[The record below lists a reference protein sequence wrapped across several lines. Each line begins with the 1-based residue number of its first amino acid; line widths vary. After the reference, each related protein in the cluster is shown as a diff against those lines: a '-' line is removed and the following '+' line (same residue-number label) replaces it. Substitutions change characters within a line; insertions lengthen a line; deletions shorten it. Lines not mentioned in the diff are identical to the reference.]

1 MGKRIT
7 ALFIGALCLAG
18 GLAAQTPQ
26 PILKGKV
33 IDRGGETVIG
43 AHVKW
48 KNAQGGAVTDLDGN
62 FSIPETGTE
71 LVISFLGYKTQTIK
85 IKPGQKNLVITL
97 EDDAQDLD
105 ELVVVGYGTQKK
117 ASLTGSIETIKS
129 EDLLSLPTAN
139 LDEALYGQVAG
150 LQVMQT
156 TGDPSSAKEANLHIR
171 GINNSPLLVIDGVPR
186 FGTTTSDGEMRLS
199 DLNPDDIESISI
211 LKDAA
216 AAAVYGARAAN
227 GVILVQTKRASGN
240 QKVSVNY
247 RGQMNIQQA
256 TQLPDFLDA
265 YEYAKLYNRAVENT
279 PGTANAAY
287 TPEQLE
293 MIRTHSNP
301 NVYGDEN
308 LLDYLDNVGYTT
320 THSVSANGGNQYVK
334 YYISGGYTHSKGLYS
349 EVNRD
354 RFNYSA
360 KLDATLTK
368 GLVLSLDI
376 TGSRSNSKN
385 SSYTTI
391 DNAYNS
397 SPLQVLR
404 FDNGYLASVDGSNP
418 LINVE
423 GLGGYIKDT
432 GKMNTIT
439 ANLRWE
445 LPWVKGLSVYARA
458 TFDNNTRI
466 EKTFDKPVTLYTYDQ
481 QTGQFDTDP
490 NTVYPTAKVSIEQID
505 RFVDNQL
512 YEAGINYNRTFA
524 AKHDVGAMLVA
535 NYQQTHNQYMTG
547 ENQNA
552 SIYPETIVLQAR
564 MTIGTA
570 VTARLL
576 GSETYNQRASLIGR
590 LNYGYDYR
598 YFVEASFRVDG
609 STYFHPDHRW
619 GFFPSVSASW
629 VLSNET
635 FFKNWKQKVLSNVK
649 FRASTGLLGDDG
661 LVGEYSYLLTYI
673 ESTREGYNIGGNYR
687 PGIIMSTGN
696 YPNPE
701 LTWGKSHDYNI
712 AADLGFWD
720 NRFGLTF
727 EHYWRYETDKITA
740 APSYLYPPSTGV
752 DGNVPNMNFS
762 KLKAWGWDLT
772 LTHRNTVGKVKYNV
786 DLTLAKSQDKYL
798 DFGDESSV
806 TPNLRRVGRSSM
818 VWSMYE
824 AEGLF
829 QSQEEIDNW
838 PLDQDGQ
845 GNATLAPG
853 DIKYKDQ
860 DGNHVLDTKDLVYVK
875 NSSNPDFNF
884 SLRLGASYKG
894 FFVNVMFQGATGYQQ
909 NIKELYTTNSGSL
922 QRFQK
927 YHLTDTWTPDNPG
940 ASLPRIKFA
949 TANDNNRKES
959 TFWVRDCDFLRL
971 KSLSL
976 GYALQPAVLKKLKL
990 TSASIA
996 LQGSNLVTWSSL
1008 SDLGMDPES
1017 LRGYPI
1023 QRSYGITLNLGF

>member
-349 EVNRD
+349 GVNRD

-547 ENQNA
+547 
-552 SIYPETIVLQAR
+552 
-564 MTIGTA
+564 
-570 VTARLL
+570 
-576 GSETYNQRASLIGR
+576 
-590 LNYGYDYR
+590 
-598 YFVEASFRVDG
+598 
-609 STYFHPDHRW
+609 
-619 GFFPSVSASW
+619 
-629 VLSNET
+629 
-635 FFKNWKQKVLSNVK
+635 
-649 FRASTGLLGDDG
+649 
-661 LVGEYSYLLTYI
+661 
-673 ESTREGYNIGGNYR
+673 
-687 PGIIMSTGN
+687 
-696 YPNPE
+696 
-701 LTWGKSHDYNI
+701 
-712 AADLGFWD
+712 
-720 NRFGLTF
+720 
-727 EHYWRYETDKITA
+727 
-740 APSYLYPPSTGV
+740 
-752 DGNVPNMNFS
+752 
-762 KLKAWGWDLT
+762 
-772 LTHRNTVGKVKYNV
+772 
-786 DLTLAKSQDKYL
+786 
-798 DFGDESSV
+798 
-806 TPNLRRVGRSSM
+806 
-818 VWSMYE
+818 
-824 AEGLF
+824 
-829 QSQEEIDNW
+829 
-838 PLDQDGQ
+838 
-845 GNATLAPG
+845 
-853 DIKYKDQ
+853 
-860 DGNHVLDTKDLVYVK
+860 
-875 NSSNPDFNF
+875 
-884 SLRLGASYKG
+884 
-894 FFVNVMFQGATGYQQ
+894 
-909 NIKELYTTNSGSL
+909 
-922 QRFQK
+922 
-927 YHLTDTWTPDNPG
+927 
-940 ASLPRIKFA
+940 
-949 TANDNNRKES
+949 
-959 TFWVRDCDFLRL
+959 
-971 KSLSL
+971 
-976 GYALQPAVLKKLKL
+976 
-990 TSASIA
+990 
-996 LQGSNLVTWSSL
+996 
-1008 SDLGMDPES
+1008 
-1017 LRGYPI
+1017 
-1023 QRSYGITLNLGF
+1023 

>member
-216 AAAVYGARAAN
+216 AAAVYGAAN

-349 EVNRD
+349 GVNRD

-552 SIYPETIVLQAR
+552 SIYPETI
-564 MTIGTA
+564 GTA

-590 LNYGYDYR
+590 LNYR

>member
-1 MGKRIT
+1 MKHKSIYTLIT
-7 ALFIGALCLAG
+7 AALICG
-18 GLAAQTPQ
+18 NIDAQNALPM
-26 PILKGKV
+26 LKGKV

-43 AHVKW
+43 AHVRW
-48 KNAQGGAVTDLDGN
+48 KNDKAAAVTDLDGN
-62 FSIPETGTE
+62 FTIPESGTE
-71 LVISFLGYKTQTIK
+71 LVVSFLGYKTQYVK
-85 IKPGQKNLVITL
+85 VKPGQKNLVIRL
-97 EDDAQDLD
+97 EDDAQELD
-105 ELVVVGYGTQKK
+105 ELVVIGYGTQKK
-117 ASLTGSIETIKS
+117 SSLTGSIETIKS
-129 EDLLSLPTAN
+129 EDLLSMPTAN

-186 FGTTTSDGEMRLS
+186 FGTNTSDGEMRLS

-227 GVILVQTKRASGN
+227 GVILVQTKRAAGN
-240 QKVSVNY
+240 PKVSVNY

-256 TQLPDFLDA
+256 TQLPEFLDA
-265 YEYAKLYNRAVENT
+265 YNYALLYNKAVENT
-279 PGTANAAY
+279 PGTTNTAY

-293 MIRTHSNP
+293 QIRTHSNP
-301 NVYGDEN
+301 NLYGDED
-308 LLDYLDNVGYTT
+308 LLDYLDNIGYTT
-320 THSVSANGGNQYVK
+320 THSVSANGGNQFLK
-334 YYISGGYTHSKGLYS
+334 YYISGGYTHSQGLYS
-349 EVNRD
+349 GVNRD

-376 TGSRSNSKN
+376 MGARTDSKN

-391 DNAYNS
+391 DAAYNF

-404 FDNGYLASVDGSNP
+404 FSNGYMASIDGSNP

-432 GKMNTIT
+432 GRMNTIT
-439 ANLRWE
+439 ANLKWE
-445 LPWVKGLSVYARA
+445 LPWVKGLSMYARA
-458 TFDNNTRI
+458 TFDNNNRM
-466 EKTFDKPVTLYTYDQ
+466 EKTFSKPVTLYTYDA
-481 QTGQFDTDP
+481 QTGDYAIDP
-490 NTVYPTAKVSIEQID
+490 NTVYPTAKVTVEQTD
-505 RFVDNQL
+505 RFVNNQL
-512 YEAGINYNRTFA
+512 YEAGINYNRTFNS
-524 AKHDVGAMLVA
+524 KHDVGAMLVA

-552 SIYPETIVLQAR
+552 AIYPEI
-564 MTIGTA
+564 IGTA
-570 VTARLL
+570 VSARLI
-576 GSETYNQRASLIGR
+576 GSEAYNQRASLIGR

-598 YFVEASFRVDG
+598 YFIEASFRVDG

-619 GFFPSVSASW
+619 GFFPSVSGSW
-629 VLSNET
+629 VLSNEK
-635 FFKNWKQKVLSNVK
+635 FFKEWNQKVLSNVK

-661 LVGEYSYLLTYI
+661 LVGEYAYLLTFM
-673 ESTREGYNIGGNYR
+673 ESTREGYNIGGIYR
-687 PGIIMSTGN
+687 PGIVMNTGN

-712 AADLGFWD
+712 ATDLGFWD

-727 EHYWRYETDKITA
+727 EYYWRFETDKITA

-752 DGNVPNMNFS
+752 SGNVPNMNFS

-772 LTHRNTVGKVKYNV
+772 LTHRNTIGKVKYNV
-786 DLTLAKSQDKYL
+786 DLTLAKSDDKYL

-806 TPNLRRVGRSSM
+806 SPNLRRVGRSSM
-818 VWSMYE
+818 VWAMYE

-829 QSQEEIDNW
+829 QSQEEIDAYMPNMSEA
-838 PLDQDGQ
+838 DK
-845 GNATLAPG
+845 AALAPG

-860 DGNHVLDTKDLVYVK
+860 NNDGRLTTEDMIYVK

-884 SLRLGASYKG
+884 SIRLGASYKG
-894 FFVNVMFQGATGYQQ
+894 FFINAMFQGATGYQQ

-922 QRFQK
+922 QRFQE
-927 YHLTDTWTPDNPG
+927 YHLTDCWSSDNPN
-940 ASLPRIKFA
+940 ATLPRIKFA

-959 TFWVRDCDFLRL
+959 TFWIRDCDFLRL
-971 KSLSL
+971 KSLSI
-976 GYALQPAVLKKLKL
+976 GYAFQPALLKKIKL
-990 TSASIA
+990 NSASIA
-996 LQGSNLVTWSSL
+996 LQGSNLLTWSSI

>member
-1 MGKRIT
+1 MKHKSIYTLIT
-7 ALFIGALCLAG
+7 AALICG
-18 GLAAQTPQ
+18 NIDAQNALPM
-26 PILKGKV
+26 LKGKV

-43 AHVKW
+43 AHVRW
-48 KNAQGGAVTDLDGN
+48 KNDKAAAVTDLDGN
-62 FSIPETGTE
+62 FTIPESGTE
-71 LVISFLGYKTQTIK
+71 LVVSFLGYKTQYVK
-85 IKPGQKNLVITL
+85 VKPGQKNLVIRL
-97 EDDAQDLD
+97 EDDAQELD
-105 ELVVVGYGTQKK
+105 ELVVIGYGTQKK
-117 ASLTGSIETIKS
+117 SSLTGSIETIKS
-129 EDLLSLPTAN
+129 EDLLSMPTAN

-186 FGTTTSDGEMRLS
+186 FGTNTSDGEMRLS

-227 GVILVQTKRASGN
+227 GVILVQTKRAAGN

-256 TQLPDFLDA
+256 TQLPEFLDA
-265 YEYAKLYNRAVENT
+265 YNYALLYNKAVENT
-279 PGTANAAY
+279 PGTTNTAY

-293 MIRTHSNP
+293 QIRTHSNP
-301 NVYGDEN
+301 NLYGDED
-308 LLDYLDNVGYTT
+308 LLDYLDNIGYTT
-320 THSVSANGGNQYVK
+320 THSVSANGGNQFLK
-334 YYISGGYTHSKGLYS
+334 YYISGGYTHSQGLYS
-349 EVNRD
+349 GVNRD

-376 TGSRSNSKN
+376 MGARTDSKN

-391 DNAYNS
+391 DAAYNF

-404 FDNGYLASVDGSNP
+404 FSNGYMASIDGSNP

-432 GKMNTIT
+432 GRMNTIT
-439 ANLRWE
+439 ANLKWE
-445 LPWVKGLSVYARA
+445 LPWVKGLSMYARA
-458 TFDNNTRI
+458 TFDNNNRM
-466 EKTFDKPVTLYTYDQ
+466 EKTFSKPVTLYTYDA
-481 QTGQFDTDP
+481 QTGDYAIDP
-490 NTVYPTAKVSIEQID
+490 NTVYPTAKVTVEQTD
-505 RFVDNQL
+505 RFVNNQL
-512 YEAGINYNRTFA
+512 YEAGINYNQTFNS
-524 AKHDVGAMLVA
+524 KHDVGAMLVA

-552 SIYPETIVLQAR
+552 AIYPEI
-564 MTIGTA
+564 IGTA
-570 VTARLL
+570 VSARLI
-576 GSETYNQRASLIGR
+576 GSEAYNQRASLIGR

-598 YFVEASFRVDG
+598 YFIEASFRVDG

-619 GFFPSVSASW
+619 GFFPSVSGSW
-629 VLSNET
+629 VLSNEK
-635 FFKNWKQKVLSNVK
+635 FFKEWNQKVLSNVK

-661 LVGEYSYLLTYI
+661 LVGEYAYLLTFM
-673 ESTREGYNIGGNYR
+673 ESTREGYNIGGIYR
-687 PGIIMSTGN
+687 PGIVMNTGN

-712 AADLGFWD
+712 ATDLGFWD

-727 EHYWRYETDKITA
+727 EYYWRFETDKITA

-752 DGNVPNMNFS
+752 SGNVPNMNFS

-772 LTHRNTVGKVKYNV
+772 LTHRNTIGKVKYNV
-786 DLTLAKSQDKYL
+786 DLTLAKSDDKYL

-806 TPNLRRVGRSSM
+806 SPNLRRVGRSSM
-818 VWSMYE
+818 VWAMYE

-829 QSQEEIDNW
+829 QSQEEIDAYMPNMSEA
-838 PLDQDGQ
+838 DK
-845 GNATLAPG
+845 AALAPG

-860 DGNHVLDTKDLVYVK
+860 NNDGKLTTEDMIYVK

-884 SLRLGASYKG
+884 SIRLGASYKG
-894 FFVNVMFQGATGYQQ
+894 FFINAMFQGATGYQQ

-922 QRFQK
+922 QRFQE
-927 YHLTDTWTPDNPG
+927 YHLTDCWSSDNPN
-940 ASLPRIKFA
+940 ATLPRIKFA

-959 TFWVRDCDFLRL
+959 TFWIRDCDFLRL
-971 KSLSL
+971 KSLSI
-976 GYALQPAVLKKLKL
+976 GYAFQPALLKKIKL
-990 TSASIA
+990 NSASIA
-996 LQGSNLVTWSSL
+996 LQGSNLLTWSSI

>member
-1 MGKRIT
+1 MKHKSIYTLIT
-7 ALFIGALCLAG
+7 AALICG
-18 GLAAQTPQ
+18 NIDAQNALPM
-26 PILKGKV
+26 LKGKV

-43 AHVKW
+43 AHVRW
-48 KNAQGGAVTDLDGN
+48 KNDKAAAVTDLDGN
-62 FSIPETGTE
+62 FTIPESGTE
-71 LVISFLGYKTQTIK
+71 LVVSFLGYKTQYVK
-85 IKPGQKNLVITL
+85 VKPGQKNLVIRL
-97 EDDAQDLD
+97 EDDAQELD
-105 ELVVVGYGTQKK
+105 ELVVIGYGTQKK
-117 ASLTGSIETIKS
+117 SSLTGSIETIKS
-129 EDLLSLPTAN
+129 EDLLSMPTAN

-186 FGTTTSDGEMRLS
+186 FGTNTSDGEMRLS

-227 GVILVQTKRASGN
+227 GVILVQTKRAAGN

-256 TQLPDFLDA
+256 TQLPEFLDA
-265 YEYAKLYNRAVENT
+265 YNYALLYNKAVENT
-279 PGTANAAY
+279 PGTTNTAY

-293 MIRTHSNP
+293 QIRTHSNP
-301 NVYGDEN
+301 NLYGDED
-308 LLDYLDNVGYTT
+308 LLDYLDNIGYTT
-320 THSVSANGGNQYVK
+320 THSVSANGGNQFLK
-334 YYISGGYTHSKGLYS
+334 YYISGGYTHSQGLYS
-349 EVNRD
+349 GVNRD

-376 TGSRSNSKN
+376 MGARTDSKN

-391 DNAYNS
+391 DAAYNF

-404 FDNGYLASVDGSNP
+404 FSNGYMASIDGSNP

-432 GKMNTIT
+432 GRMNTIT
-439 ANLRWE
+439 ANLKWE
-445 LPWVKGLSVYARA
+445 LPWVKGLSMYARA
-458 TFDNNTRI
+458 TFDNNNRM
-466 EKTFDKPVTLYTYDQ
+466 EKTFSKPVTLYTYDA
-481 QTGQFDTDP
+481 QTGDYAIDP
-490 NTVYPTAKVSIEQID
+490 NTVYPTAKVTVEQTD
-505 RFVDNQL
+505 RFVNNQL
-512 YEAGINYNRTFA
+512 YEAGINYNRTFNS
-524 AKHDVGAMLVA
+524 KHDVGAMLVA

-552 SIYPETIVLQAR
+552 AIYPEI
-564 MTIGTA
+564 IGTA
-570 VTARLL
+570 VSARLI

-598 YFVEASFRVDG
+598 YFIEASFRVDG

-619 GFFPSVSASW
+619 GFFPSVSGSW
-629 VLSNET
+629 VLSNEK
-635 FFKNWKQKVLSNVK
+635 FFKEWNQKVLSNVK

-661 LVGEYSYLLTYI
+661 LVGEYAYLLTFM
-673 ESTREGYNIGGNYR
+673 ESTREGYNIGGIYR
-687 PGIIMSTGN
+687 PGIVMNTGN

-712 AADLGFWD
+712 ATDLGFWD

-727 EHYWRYETDKITA
+727 EYYWRFETDKITA

-752 DGNVPNMNFS
+752 SGNVPNMNFS

-772 LTHRNTVGKVKYNV
+772 LTHRNTIGKVKYNV
-786 DLTLAKSQDKYL
+786 DLTLAKSDDKYL

-806 TPNLRRVGRSSM
+806 SPNLRRVGRSSM
-818 VWSMYE
+818 VWAMYE

-829 QSQEEIDNW
+829 QSQEEIDAYMPNMSEA
-838 PLDQDGQ
+838 DK
-845 GNATLAPG
+845 AALAPG

-860 DGNHVLDTKDLVYVK
+860 NNDGRLTTEDMIYVK

-884 SLRLGASYKG
+884 SIRLGASYKG
-894 FFVNVMFQGATGYQQ
+894 FFINAMFQGATGYQQ

-922 QRFQK
+922 QRFQE
-927 YHLTDTWTPDNPG
+927 YHLTDCWSSDNPN
-940 ASLPRIKFA
+940 ATLPRIKFA

-959 TFWVRDCDFLRL
+959 TFWIRDCDFLRL
-971 KSLSL
+971 KSLSI
-976 GYALQPAVLKKLKL
+976 GYAFQPALLKKIKL
-990 TSASIA
+990 NSASIA
-996 LQGSNLVTWSSL
+996 LQGSNLLTWSSI

>member
-85 IKPGQKNLVITL
+85 IKPGQKNLVVTL

-320 THSVSANGGNQYVK
+320 THSISANGGNQYVK

-349 EVNRD
+349 GVNRD

-458 TFDNNTRI
+458 TFDNNTRM

-552 SIYPETIVLQAR
+552 SIYPETI
-564 MTIGTA
+564 GTA

-629 VLSNET
+629 VL
-635 FFKNWKQKVLSNVK
+635 F
-649 FRASTGLLGDDG
+649 
-661 LVGEYSYLLTYI
+661 
-673 ESTREGYNIGGNYR
+673 
-687 PGIIMSTGN
+687 
-696 YPNPE
+696 
-701 LTWGKSHDYNI
+701 
-712 AADLGFWD
+712 
-720 NRFGLTF
+720 
-727 EHYWRYETDKITA
+727 
-740 APSYLYPPSTGV
+740 
-752 DGNVPNMNFS
+752 
-762 KLKAWGWDLT
+762 
-772 LTHRNTVGKVKYNV
+772 
-786 DLTLAKSQDKYL
+786 
-798 DFGDESSV
+798 
-806 TPNLRRVGRSSM
+806 
-818 VWSMYE
+818 
-824 AEGLF
+824 
-829 QSQEEIDNW
+829 
-838 PLDQDGQ
+838 
-845 GNATLAPG
+845 
-853 DIKYKDQ
+853 
-860 DGNHVLDTKDLVYVK
+860 
-875 NSSNPDFNF
+875 
-884 SLRLGASYKG
+884 
-894 FFVNVMFQGATGYQQ
+894 
-909 NIKELYTTNSGSL
+909 
-922 QRFQK
+922 
-927 YHLTDTWTPDNPG
+927 
-940 ASLPRIKFA
+940 
-949 TANDNNRKES
+949 
-959 TFWVRDCDFLRL
+959 
-971 KSLSL
+971 
-976 GYALQPAVLKKLKL
+976 
-990 TSASIA
+990 
-996 LQGSNLVTWSSL
+996 
-1008 SDLGMDPES
+1008 
-1017 LRGYPI
+1017 
-1023 QRSYGITLNLGF
+1023 

>member
-85 IKPGQKNLVITL
+85 IKPGQKNLVVTL

-349 EVNRD
+349 GVNRD

-535 NYQQTHNQYMTG
+535 NYQQTHNQSMTG
-547 ENQNA
+547 
-552 SIYPETIVLQAR
+552 
-564 MTIGTA
+564 
-570 VTARLL
+570 
-576 GSETYNQRASLIGR
+576 
-590 LNYGYDYR
+590 
-598 YFVEASFRVDG
+598 
-609 STYFHPDHRW
+609 
-619 GFFPSVSASW
+619 
-629 VLSNET
+629 
-635 FFKNWKQKVLSNVK
+635 
-649 FRASTGLLGDDG
+649 
-661 LVGEYSYLLTYI
+661 
-673 ESTREGYNIGGNYR
+673 
-687 PGIIMSTGN
+687 
-696 YPNPE
+696 
-701 LTWGKSHDYNI
+701 
-712 AADLGFWD
+712 
-720 NRFGLTF
+720 
-727 EHYWRYETDKITA
+727 
-740 APSYLYPPSTGV
+740 
-752 DGNVPNMNFS
+752 
-762 KLKAWGWDLT
+762 
-772 LTHRNTVGKVKYNV
+772 
-786 DLTLAKSQDKYL
+786 
-798 DFGDESSV
+798 
-806 TPNLRRVGRSSM
+806 
-818 VWSMYE
+818 
-824 AEGLF
+824 
-829 QSQEEIDNW
+829 
-838 PLDQDGQ
+838 
-845 GNATLAPG
+845 
-853 DIKYKDQ
+853 
-860 DGNHVLDTKDLVYVK
+860 
-875 NSSNPDFNF
+875 
-884 SLRLGASYKG
+884 
-894 FFVNVMFQGATGYQQ
+894 
-909 NIKELYTTNSGSL
+909 
-922 QRFQK
+922 
-927 YHLTDTWTPDNPG
+927 
-940 ASLPRIKFA
+940 
-949 TANDNNRKES
+949 
-959 TFWVRDCDFLRL
+959 
-971 KSLSL
+971 
-976 GYALQPAVLKKLKL
+976 
-990 TSASIA
+990 
-996 LQGSNLVTWSSL
+996 
-1008 SDLGMDPES
+1008 
-1017 LRGYPI
+1017 
-1023 QRSYGITLNLGF
+1023 

>member
-1 MGKRIT
+1 MKHKSIYTLIT
-7 ALFIGALCLAG
+7 AALICG
-18 GLAAQTPQ
+18 NIDAQNALPM
-26 PILKGKV
+26 LKGKV

-43 AHVKW
+43 AHVRW
-48 KNAQGGAVTDLDGN
+48 KNDKAAAVTDLDGN
-62 FSIPETGTE
+62 FTIPESGTE
-71 LVISFLGYKTQTIK
+71 LVVSFLGYKTQYVK
-85 IKPGQKNLVITL
+85 VKPGQKNLVIRL
-97 EDDAQDLD
+97 EDDAQELD
-105 ELVVVGYGTQKK
+105 ELVVIGYGTQKK
-117 ASLTGSIETIKS
+117 SSLTGSIETIKS
-129 EDLLSLPTAN
+129 EDLLSMPTAN

-186 FGTTTSDGEMRLS
+186 FGTNTSDGEMRLS

-227 GVILVQTKRASGN
+227 GVILVQTKRAAGN

-256 TQLPDFLDA
+256 TQLPEFLDA
-265 YEYAKLYNRAVENT
+265 YNYALLYNKAVENT
-279 PGTANAAY
+279 PGTTNTAY

-293 MIRTHSNP
+293 QIRTHSNP
-301 NVYGDEN
+301 NLYGDED
-308 LLDYLDNVGYTT
+308 LLDYLDNIGYTT
-320 THSVSANGGNQYVK
+320 THSVSANGGNQFLK
-334 YYISGGYTHSKGLYS
+334 YYISGGYTHSQGLYS
-349 EVNRD
+349 GVNRD

-376 TGSRSNSKN
+376 MGARTDSKN

-391 DNAYNS
+391 DAAYNF

-404 FDNGYLASVDGSNP
+404 FSNGYMASIDGSNP

-432 GKMNTIT
+432 GRMNTIT
-439 ANLRWE
+439 ANLKWE
-445 LPWVKGLSVYARA
+445 LPWVKGLSMYARA
-458 TFDNNTRI
+458 TFDNNNRM
-466 EKTFDKPVTLYTYDQ
+466 EKTFSKPVTLYTYDA
-481 QTGQFDTDP
+481 QTGDYAIDP
-490 NTVYPTAKVSIEQID
+490 NTVYPTAKVTVEQTD
-505 RFVDNQL
+505 RFVNNQL
-512 YEAGINYNRTFA
+512 YEAGINYNRTFNS
-524 AKHDVGAMLVA
+524 KHDVGAMLVA

-552 SIYPETIVLQAR
+552 AIYPEI
-564 MTIGTA
+564 IGTA
-570 VTARLL
+570 VSARLI
-576 GSETYNQRASLIGR
+576 GSEAYNQRASLIGR

-598 YFVEASFRVDG
+598 YFIEASFRVDG

-619 GFFPSVSASW
+619 GFFPSVSGSW
-629 VLSNET
+629 VLSNEK
-635 FFKNWKQKVLSNVK
+635 FFKEWNQKVLSNVK

-661 LVGEYSYLLTYI
+661 LVGEYAYLLTFM
-673 ESTREGYNIGGNYR
+673 ESTREGYNIGGIYR
-687 PGIIMSTGN
+687 PGIIMNTGN

-712 AADLGFWD
+712 ATDLGFWD

-727 EHYWRYETDKITA
+727 EYYWRFETDKITA

-752 DGNVPNMNFS
+752 SGNVPNMNFS

-772 LTHRNTVGKVKYNV
+772 LTHRNTIGKVKYNV
-786 DLTLAKSQDKYL
+786 DLTLAKSDDKYL

-806 TPNLRRVGRSSM
+806 SPNLRRVGRSSM
-818 VWSMYE
+818 VWAMYE

-829 QSQEEIDNW
+829 QSQEEIDAYMPNMSEA
-838 PLDQDGQ
+838 DK
-845 GNATLAPG
+845 AALAPG

-860 DGNHVLDTKDLVYVK
+860 NNDGRLTTEDMIYVK

-884 SLRLGASYKG
+884 SIRLGASYKG
-894 FFVNVMFQGATGYQQ
+894 FFINAMFQGATGYQQ

-922 QRFQK
+922 QRFQE
-927 YHLTDTWTPDNPG
+927 YHLTDCWSSDNPN
-940 ASLPRIKFA
+940 ATLPRIKFA

-959 TFWVRDCDFLRL
+959 TFWIRDCDFLRL
-971 KSLSL
+971 KSLSI
-976 GYALQPAVLKKLKL
+976 GYAFQPALLKKIKL
-990 TSASIA
+990 NSASIA
-996 LQGSNLVTWSSL
+996 LQGSNLLTWSSI

>member
-85 IKPGQKNLVITL
+85 IKPGQKNLVVTL

-349 EVNRD
+349 GVNRD

-552 SIYPETIVLQAR
+552 SIYPETI
-564 MTIGTA
+564 GTA

-609 STYFHPDHRW
+609 STYFHPDHHRW

>member
-1 MGKRIT
+1 M
-7 ALFIGALCLAG
+7 
-18 GLAAQTPQ
+18 
-26 PILKGKV
+26 
-33 IDRGGETVIG
+33 
-43 AHVKW
+43 
-48 KNAQGGAVTDLDGN
+48 
-62 FSIPETGTE
+62 
-71 LVISFLGYKTQTIK
+71 SFLGYKTQYVK
-85 IKPGQKNLVITL
+85 VKPGQKNLVIRL
-97 EDDAQDLD
+97 EDDAQELD
-105 ELVVVGYGTQKK
+105 ELVVIGYGTQKK
-117 ASLTGSIETIKS
+117 SSLTGSIETIKS
-129 EDLLSLPTAN
+129 EDLLSMPTAN

-186 FGTTTSDGEMRLS
+186 FGTNTSDGEMRLS

-227 GVILVQTKRASGN
+227 GVILVQTKRAAGN

-256 TQLPDFLDA
+256 TQLPEFLDA
-265 YEYAKLYNRAVENT
+265 YNYALLYNKAVENT
-279 PGTANAAY
+279 PGTTNTAY

-293 MIRTHSNP
+293 QIRTHSNP
-301 NVYGDEN
+301 NLYGDED
-308 LLDYLDNVGYTT
+308 LLDYLDNIGYST
-320 THSVSANGGNQYVK
+320 THSVSANGGNQFLK
-334 YYISGGYTHSKGLYS
+334 YYISGGYTHSQGLYS
-349 EVNRD
+349 GVNRD

-376 TGSRSNSKN
+376 MGARTDSKN

-391 DNAYNS
+391 DAAYNF

-404 FDNGYLASVDGSNP
+404 FSNGYMASIDGSNP

-432 GKMNTIT
+432 GRMNTIT
-439 ANLRWE
+439 ANLKWE
-445 LPWVKGLSVYARA
+445 LPWVKGLSMYARA
-458 TFDNNTRI
+458 TFDNNNRM
-466 EKTFDKPVTLYTYDQ
+466 EKTFSKPVTLYTYDA
-481 QTGQFDTDP
+481 QTGDYAIDP
-490 NTVYPTAKVSIEQID
+490 NTVYPTAKVTVEQTD
-505 RFVDNQL
+505 RFVNNQL
-512 YEAGINYNRTFA
+512 YEAGINYNRTFNS
-524 AKHDVGAMLVA
+524 KHDVGAMLVA

-552 SIYPETIVLQAR
+552 AIYPEI
-564 MTIGTA
+564 IGTA
-570 VTARLL
+570 VSARLI
-576 GSETYNQRASLIGR
+576 GSEAYNQRASLIGR

-598 YFVEASFRVDG
+598 YFIEASFRVDG

-619 GFFPSVSASW
+619 GFFPSVSGSW
-629 VLSNET
+629 VLSNEK
-635 FFKNWKQKVLSNVK
+635 FFKEWNQKVLSNVK

-661 LVGEYSYLLTYI
+661 LVGEYAYLLTFM
-673 ESTREGYNIGGNYR
+673 ESTREGYNIGGIYR
-687 PGIIMSTGN
+687 PGIVMNTGN

-712 AADLGFWD
+712 ATDLGFWD

-727 EHYWRYETDKITA
+727 EYYWRFETDKITA

-752 DGNVPNMNFS
+752 SGNVPNMNFS

-772 LTHRNTVGKVKYNV
+772 LTHRNTIGKVKYNV
-786 DLTLAKSQDKYL
+786 DLTLAKSDDKYL

-806 TPNLRRVGRSSM
+806 SPNLRRVGRSSM
-818 VWSMYE
+818 VWAMYE

-829 QSQEEIDNW
+829 QSQEEIDAYMPNMSEA
-838 PLDQDGQ
+838 DK
-845 GNATLAPG
+845 AALAPG

-860 DGNHVLDTKDLVYVK
+860 NNDGKLTTEDMIYVK

-884 SLRLGASYKG
+884 SIRLGASYKG
-894 FFVNVMFQGATGYQQ
+894 FFINAMFQGATGYQQ

-922 QRFQK
+922 QRFQE
-927 YHLTDTWTPDNPG
+927 YHLTDCWSSDNPN
-940 ASLPRIKFA
+940 ATLPRIKFA

-959 TFWVRDCDFLRL
+959 TFWIRDCDFLRL
-971 KSLSL
+971 KSLSI
-976 GYALQPAVLKKLKL
+976 GYAFQPALLKKIKL
-990 TSASIA
+990 NSASIA
-996 LQGSNLVTWSSL
+996 LQGSNLLTWSSI

>member
-1 MGKRIT
+1 MKHKSIYTLIT
-7 ALFIGALCLAG
+7 AALICG
-18 GLAAQTPQ
+18 NIDAQNALPM
-26 PILKGKV
+26 LKGKV

-43 AHVKW
+43 AHVRW
-48 KNAQGGAVTDLDGN
+48 KNDKAAAVTDLDGN
-62 FSIPETGTE
+62 FTIPESGTE
-71 LVISFLGYKTQTIK
+71 LVVSFLGYKTQYVK
-85 IKPGQKNLVITL
+85 VKPGQKNLVIRL
-97 EDDAQDLD
+97 EDDAQELD
-105 ELVVVGYGTQKK
+105 ELVVIGYGTQKK
-117 ASLTGSIETIKS
+117 SSLTGSIETIKS
-129 EDLLSLPTAN
+129 EDLLSMPTAN

-150 LQVMQT
+150 LQVMQA

-186 FGTTTSDGEMRLS
+186 FGTNTSDGEMRLS

-227 GVILVQTKRASGN
+227 GVILVQTKRAAGN

-256 TQLPDFLDA
+256 TQLPEFLDA
-265 YEYAKLYNRAVENT
+265 YNYALLYNKAVENT
-279 PGTANAAY
+279 PGTTNTAY

-293 MIRTHSNP
+293 QIRTHANP
-301 NVYGDEN
+301 NLYGDED
-308 LLDYLDNVGYTT
+308 LLDYLDNIGYTT
-320 THSVSANGGNQYVK
+320 THSVSANGGNQFLK
-334 YYISGGYTHSKGLYS
+334 YYISGGYTHSQGLYS
-349 EVNRD
+349 GVNRD

-376 TGSRSNSKN
+376 MGARTDSKN

-391 DNAYNS
+391 DAAYNF

-404 FDNGYLASVDGSNP
+404 FSNGYMASIDGSNP

-432 GKMNTIT
+432 GRMNTIT
-439 ANLRWE
+439 ANLKWE
-445 LPWVKGLSVYARA
+445 LPWVKGLSMYARA
-458 TFDNNTRI
+458 TFDNNTRM
-466 EKTFDKPVTLYTYDQ
+466 EKTFSKPVTLYTYDA
-481 QTGQFDTDP
+481 QTGDYAIDP
-490 NTVYPTAKVSIEQID
+490 NTVYPTAKVTVEQTD
-505 RFVDNQL
+505 RFVNNQL
-512 YEAGINYNRTFA
+512 YEAGINYNRTFNS
-524 AKHDVGAMLVA
+524 KHDVGAMLVA

-552 SIYPETIVLQAR
+552 AIYPEI
-564 MTIGTA
+564 IGTA
-570 VTARLL
+570 VSARLI
-576 GSETYNQRASLIGR
+576 GSEAYNQRASLIGR

-598 YFVEASFRVDG
+598 YFIEASFRVDG

-619 GFFPSVSASW
+619 GFFPSVSGSW
-629 VLSNET
+629 VLSNEK
-635 FFKNWKQKVLSNVK
+635 FFKEWNQKVLSNVK

-661 LVGEYSYLLTYI
+661 LVGEYAYLLTFM
-673 ESTREGYNIGGNYR
+673 ESTREGYNIGGIYR
-687 PGIIMSTGN
+687 PGIIMNTGN

-712 AADLGFWD
+712 ATDLGFWD

-727 EHYWRYETDKITA
+727 EYYWRFETDKITA

-752 DGNVPNMNFS
+752 SGNVPNMNFS

-772 LTHRNTVGKVKYNV
+772 LTHRNTIGKVKYNV
-786 DLTLAKSQDKYL
+786 DLTLAKSDDKYL

-806 TPNLRRVGRSSM
+806 SPNLRRVGRSSM
-818 VWSMYE
+818 VWAMYE

-829 QSQEEIDNW
+829 QSQEEIDAYMPNMSEA
-838 PLDQDGQ
+838 DK
-845 GNATLAPG
+845 AALAPG

-860 DGNHVLDTKDLVYVK
+860 NNDGKLTTEDMIYVK

-884 SLRLGASYKG
+884 SIRLGASYKG
-894 FFVNVMFQGATGYQQ
+894 FFINAMFQGATGYQQ

-922 QRFQK
+922 QRFQE
-927 YHLTDTWTPDNPG
+927 YHLTDCWSSDNPN
-940 ASLPRIKFA
+940 ATLPRIKFA

-959 TFWVRDCDFLRL
+959 TFWIRDCDFLRL
-971 KSLSL
+971 KSLSI
-976 GYALQPAVLKKLKL
+976 GYAFQPALLKKIKL
-990 TSASIA
+990 NSASIA
-996 LQGSNLVTWSSL
+996 LQGSNLLTWSSI

>member
-85 IKPGQKNLVITL
+85 IKPGQKNLVVTL

-320 THSVSANGGNQYVK
+320 THSISANGGNQYVK

-349 EVNRD
+349 GVNRD

-439 ANLRWE
+439 ANLHWE

-552 SIYPETIVLQAR
+552 SIYPE
-564 MTIGTA
+564 TIGTA

-772 LTHRNTVGKVKYNV
+772 LTHRNTIGKVKYNV

-853 DIKYKDQ
+853 DIK
-860 DGNHVLDTKDLVYVK
+860 
-875 NSSNPDFNF
+875 
-884 SLRLGASYKG
+884 
-894 FFVNVMFQGATGYQQ
+894 
-909 NIKELYTTNSGSL
+909 
-922 QRFQK
+922 
-927 YHLTDTWTPDNPG
+927 
-940 ASLPRIKFA
+940 
-949 TANDNNRKES
+949 
-959 TFWVRDCDFLRL
+959 
-971 KSLSL
+971 
-976 GYALQPAVLKKLKL
+976 
-990 TSASIA
+990 
-996 LQGSNLVTWSSL
+996 
-1008 SDLGMDPES
+1008 
-1017 LRGYPI
+1017 
-1023 QRSYGITLNLGF
+1023 

>member
-349 EVNRD
+349 GVNRD

-552 SIYPETIVLQAR
+552 SIYPETI
-564 MTIGTA
+564 GTA

-762 KLKAWGWDLT
+762 KLNDLT

>member
-85 IKPGQKNLVITL
+85 IKPGQKNLVVTL

-349 EVNRD
+349 GVNRD

-439 ANLRWE
+439 ANLHWE

-552 SIYPETIVLQAR
+552 SIYPETI
-564 MTIGTA
+564 GTA

-619 GFFPSVSASW
+619 GFFPSVSASCSPM
-629 VLSNET
+629 SNSGLPQVCSATTDWSE
-635 FFKNWKQKVLSNVK
+635 
-649 FRASTGLLGDDG
+649 ST
-661 LVGEYSYLLTYI
+661 LTY
-673 ESTREGYNIGGNYR
+673 
-687 PGIIMSTGN
+687 
-696 YPNPE
+696 
-701 LTWGKSHDYNI
+701 
-712 AADLGFWD
+712 
-720 NRFGLTF
+720 
-727 EHYWRYETDKITA
+727 
-740 APSYLYPPSTGV
+740 
-752 DGNVPNMNFS
+752 
-762 KLKAWGWDLT
+762 
-772 LTHRNTVGKVKYNV
+772 
-786 DLTLAKSQDKYL
+786 
-798 DFGDESSV
+798 
-806 TPNLRRVGRSSM
+806 
-818 VWSMYE
+818 
-824 AEGLF
+824 
-829 QSQEEIDNW
+829 
-838 PLDQDGQ
+838 
-845 GNATLAPG
+845 
-853 DIKYKDQ
+853 
-860 DGNHVLDTKDLVYVK
+860 
-875 NSSNPDFNF
+875 
-884 SLRLGASYKG
+884 SL
-894 FFVNVMFQGATGYQQ
+894 
-909 NIKELYTTNSGSL
+909 I
-922 QRFQK
+922 
-927 YHLTDTWTPDNPG
+927 
-940 ASLPRIKFA
+940 
-949 TANDNNRKES
+949 
-959 TFWVRDCDFLRL
+959 
-971 KSLSL
+971 
-976 GYALQPAVLKKLKL
+976 
-990 TSASIA
+990 
-996 LQGSNLVTWSSL
+996 
-1008 SDLGMDPES
+1008 
-1017 LRGYPI
+1017 
-1023 QRSYGITLNLGF
+1023 

>member
-1 MGKRIT
+1 MKHKSIYTLIT
-7 ALFIGALCLAG
+7 AALICG
-18 GLAAQTPQ
+18 NIDAQNALPM
-26 PILKGKV
+26 LKGKV

-43 AHVKW
+43 AHVRW
-48 KNAQGGAVTDLDGN
+48 KNDKAAAVTDLDGN
-62 FSIPETGTE
+62 FTIPESGTE
-71 LVISFLGYKTQTIK
+71 LVVSFLGYKTQYVK
-85 IKPGQKNLVITL
+85 VKPGQKDLVIRL
-97 EDDAQDLD
+97 EDDAQELD
-105 ELVVVGYGTQKK
+105 ELVVIGYGTQKK
-117 ASLTGSIETIKS
+117 SSLTGSIETIKS
-129 EDLLSLPTAN
+129 EDLLSMPTAN

-186 FGTTTSDGEMRLS
+186 FGTNTSDGEMRLS

-227 GVILVQTKRASGN
+227 GVILVQTKRAAGN

-247 RGQMNIQQA
+247 RGQINIQQA
-256 TQLPDFLDA
+256 TQLPEFLDA
-265 YEYAKLYNRAVENT
+265 YNYALLYNKAVENT
-279 PGTANAAY
+279 PGTTNTAY

-293 MIRTHSNP
+293 QIRTHSNP
-301 NVYGDEN
+301 NLYGDED
-308 LLDYLDNVGYTT
+308 LLDYLDNIGYTT
-320 THSVSANGGNQYVK
+320 THSVSANGGNQFLK
-334 YYISGGYTHSKGLYS
+334 YYISGGYTHSQGLYS
-349 EVNRD
+349 GVNRD

-376 TGSRSNSKN
+376 MGARTDSKN

-391 DNAYNS
+391 DAAYNF

-404 FDNGYLASVDGSNP
+404 FSNGYMASIDGSNP

-432 GKMNTIT
+432 GRMNTIT
-439 ANLRWE
+439 ANLKWE
-445 LPWVKGLSVYARA
+445 LPWVKGLSMYARA
-458 TFDNNTRI
+458 TFDNNNRM
-466 EKTFDKPVTLYTYDQ
+466 EKTFSKPVTLYTYDA
-481 QTGQFDTDP
+481 QTGDYAIDP
-490 NTVYPTAKVSIEQID
+490 NTVYPTAKVTVEQTD
-505 RFVDNQL
+505 RFVNNQL
-512 YEAGINYNRTFA
+512 YEAGINYNRTFNS
-524 AKHDVGAMLVA
+524 KHDVGAMLVA

-552 SIYPETIVLQAR
+552 AIYPEI
-564 MTIGTA
+564 IGTA
-570 VTARLL
+570 VSARLI
-576 GSETYNQRASLIGR
+576 GSEAYNQRASLIGR

-598 YFVEASFRVDG
+598 YFIEASFRVDG

-619 GFFPSVSASW
+619 GFFPSVSGSW
-629 VLSNET
+629 VLSNEK
-635 FFKNWKQKVLSNVK
+635 FFKEWNQKVLSNVK

-661 LVGEYSYLLTYI
+661 LVGEYAYLLTFM
-673 ESTREGYNIGGNYR
+673 ESTREGYNIGGIYR
-687 PGIIMSTGN
+687 PGIIMNTGN

-712 AADLGFWD
+712 ATDLGFWD

-727 EHYWRYETDKITA
+727 EYYWRFETDKITA

-752 DGNVPNMNFS
+752 SGNVPNMNFS

-772 LTHRNTVGKVKYNV
+772 LTHRNTIGKVKYNV
-786 DLTLAKSQDKYL
+786 DLTLAKSDDKYL

-806 TPNLRRVGRSSM
+806 LPNLRRVGRSSM
-818 VWSMYE
+818 VWAMYE

-829 QSQEEIDNW
+829 QSQEEIDAYMPNMSEA
-838 PLDQDGQ
+838 DK
-845 GNATLAPG
+845 AALAPG

-860 DGNHVLDTKDLVYVK
+860 NNDGKLTTEDMIYVK

-884 SLRLGASYKG
+884 SIRLGASYKG
-894 FFVNVMFQGATGYQQ
+894 FFINAMFQGATGYQQ

-922 QRFQK
+922 QRFQE
-927 YHLTDTWTPDNPG
+927 YHLTDCWSSDNPN
-940 ASLPRIKFA
+940 ATLPRIKFA

-959 TFWVRDCDFLRL
+959 TFWIRDCDFLRL
-971 KSLSL
+971 KSLSI
-976 GYALQPAVLKKLKL
+976 GYAFQPALLKKIKL
-990 TSASIA
+990 NSASIA
-996 LQGSNLVTWSSL
+996 LQGSNLLTWSSI
-1008 SDLGMDPES
+1008 SDLGTDPES

>member
-18 GLAAQTPQ
+18 ELAAQTPQ

-85 IKPGQKNLVITL
+85 IKPGQKNLVVTL

-349 EVNRD
+349 GVNRD

-391 DNAYNS
+391 DNPSRYCGLTMAIWPAWTAATRS
-397 SPLQVLR
+397 STWKAL
-404 FDNGYLASVDGSNP
+404 
-418 LINVE
+418 E
-423 GLGGYIKDT
+423 
-432 GKMNTIT
+432 
-439 ANLRWE
+439 
-445 LPWVKGLSVYARA
+445 A
-458 TFDNNTRI
+458 TS
-466 EKTFDKPVTLYTYDQ
+466 K
-481 QTGQFDTDP
+481 
-490 NTVYPTAKVSIEQID
+490 
-505 RFVDNQL
+505 
-512 YEAGINYNRTFA
+512 
-524 AKHDVGAMLVA
+524 
-535 NYQQTHNQYMTG
+535 
-547 ENQNA
+547 
-552 SIYPETIVLQAR
+552 
-564 MTIGTA
+564 
-570 VTARLL
+570 
-576 GSETYNQRASLIGR
+576 
-590 LNYGYDYR
+590 
-598 YFVEASFRVDG
+598 
-609 STYFHPDHRW
+609 
-619 GFFPSVSASW
+619 
-629 VLSNET
+629 
-635 FFKNWKQKVLSNVK
+635 
-649 FRASTGLLGDDG
+649 
-661 LVGEYSYLLTYI
+661 
-673 ESTREGYNIGGNYR
+673 TRER
-687 PGIIMSTGN
+687 
-696 YPNPE
+696 
-701 LTWGKSHDYNI
+701 
-712 AADLGFWD
+712 
-720 NRFGLTF
+720 
-727 EHYWRYETDKITA
+727 
-740 APSYLYPPSTGV
+740 
-752 DGNVPNMNFS
+752 
-762 KLKAWGWDLT
+762 
-772 LTHRNTVGKVKYNV
+772 
-786 DLTLAKSQDKYL
+786 
-798 DFGDESSV
+798 
-806 TPNLRRVGRSSM
+806 
-818 VWSMYE
+818 
-824 AEGLF
+824 
-829 QSQEEIDNW
+829 
-838 PLDQDGQ
+838 
-845 GNATLAPG
+845 
-853 DIKYKDQ
+853 
-860 DGNHVLDTKDLVYVK
+860 
-875 NSSNPDFNF
+875 
-884 SLRLGASYKG
+884 
-894 FFVNVMFQGATGYQQ
+894 
-909 NIKELYTTNSGSL
+909 
-922 QRFQK
+922 
-927 YHLTDTWTPDNPG
+927 
-940 ASLPRIKFA
+940 
-949 TANDNNRKES
+949 
-959 TFWVRDCDFLRL
+959 
-971 KSLSL
+971 
-976 GYALQPAVLKKLKL
+976 
-990 TSASIA
+990 
-996 LQGSNLVTWSSL
+996 
-1008 SDLGMDPES
+1008 
-1017 LRGYPI
+1017 
-1023 QRSYGITLNLGF
+1023 

>member
-1 MGKRIT
+1 MKHKSIYTLIT
-7 ALFIGALCLAG
+7 AALICG
-18 GLAAQTPQ
+18 NIDAQNALPM
-26 PILKGKV
+26 LKGKV

-43 AHVKW
+43 AHVRW
-48 KNAQGGAVTDLDGN
+48 KNDKAAAVTDLDGN
-62 FSIPETGTE
+62 FTIPENGTE
-71 LVISFLGYKTQTIK
+71 LVVSFLGYKTQYVK
-85 IKPGQKNLVITL
+85 VKPGQKDLVIRL
-97 EDDAQDLD
+97 EDDAQELD
-105 ELVVVGYGTQKK
+105 ELVVIGYGTQKK
-117 ASLTGSIETIKS
+117 SSLTGSIETIKS
-129 EDLLSLPTAN
+129 EDLLSMPTAN

-186 FGTTTSDGEMRLS
+186 FGTNTSDGEMRLS

-227 GVILVQTKRASGN
+227 GVILVQTKRAAGN

-256 TQLPDFLDA
+256 TQLPEFLDA
-265 YEYAKLYNRAVENT
+265 YNYALLYNKAVENT
-279 PGTANAAY
+279 PGTTNTAY

-293 MIRTHSNP
+293 QIRTHSNP
-301 NVYGDEN
+301 NLYGDED
-308 LLDYLDNVGYTT
+308 LLDYLDNIGYTT
-320 THSVSANGGNQYVK
+320 THSVSANGGNQFLK
-334 YYISGGYTHSKGLYS
+334 YYISGGYTHSQGLYS
-349 EVNRD
+349 GVNRD

-376 TGSRSNSKN
+376 MGARTDSKN

-391 DNAYNS
+391 DAAYNF

-404 FDNGYLASVDGSNP
+404 FSNGYMASIDGSNP

-432 GKMNTIT
+432 GRMNTIT
-439 ANLRWE
+439 ANLKWE
-445 LPWVKGLSVYARA
+445 LPWVKGLSMYARA
-458 TFDNNTRI
+458 TFDNNNRM
-466 EKTFDKPVTLYTYDQ
+466 EKTFSKPVTLYTYDA
-481 QTGQFDTDP
+481 QTGDYAIDP
-490 NTVYPTAKVSIEQID
+490 NTVYPTAKVTVEQTD
-505 RFVDNQL
+505 RFVNNQL
-512 YEAGINYNRTFA
+512 YEAGINYNRTFNS
-524 AKHDVGAMLVA
+524 KHDVGAMLVA

-552 SIYPETIVLQAR
+552 AIYPEI
-564 MTIGTA
+564 IGTA
-570 VTARLL
+570 VSARLI
-576 GSETYNQRASLIGR
+576 GSEAYNQRASLIGR

-598 YFVEASFRVDG
+598 YFIEASFRVDG

-619 GFFPSVSASW
+619 GFFPSVSGSW
-629 VLSNET
+629 VLSNEK
-635 FFKNWKQKVLSNVK
+635 FFKEWNQKVLSNVK

-661 LVGEYSYLLTYI
+661 LVGEYAYLLTFM
-673 ESTREGYNIGGNYR
+673 ESTREGYNIGGIYR
-687 PGIIMSTGN
+687 PGIIMNTGN

-712 AADLGFWD
+712 ATDLGFWD

-727 EHYWRYETDKITA
+727 EYYWRFETDKITA

-752 DGNVPNMNFS
+752 SGNVPNMNFS

-772 LTHRNTVGKVKYNV
+772 LTHRNTIGKVKYNV
-786 DLTLAKSQDKYL
+786 DLTLAKSDDKYL

-806 TPNLRRVGRSSM
+806 SPNLRRVGRSSM
-818 VWSMYE
+818 VWAMYE

-829 QSQEEIDNW
+829 QSQEEIDAYMPNMSEADKAA
-838 PLDQDGQ
+838 L
-845 GNATLAPG
+845 TPG

-860 DGNHVLDTKDLVYVK
+860 NNDGRLTTEDMIYVK

-884 SLRLGASYKG
+884 SIRLGASYKG
-894 FFVNVMFQGATGYQQ
+894 FFINAMFQGATGYQQ

-922 QRFQK
+922 QRFQE
-927 YHLTDTWTPDNPG
+927 YHLTDCWSSDNPN
-940 ASLPRIKFA
+940 ATLPRIKFA

-959 TFWVRDCDFLRL
+959 TFWIRDCDFLRL
-971 KSLSL
+971 KSLSI
-976 GYALQPAVLKKLKL
+976 GYAFQPALLKKIKL
-990 TSASIA
+990 NSASIA
-996 LQGSNLVTWSSL
+996 LQGSNLLTWSSI

>member
-1 MGKRIT
+1 MKHKSIYTLIT
-7 ALFIGALCLAG
+7 AALICG
-18 GLAAQTPQ
+18 NIDAQNALPM
-26 PILKGKV
+26 LKGKV

-43 AHVKW
+43 AHVRW
-48 KNAQGGAVTDLDGN
+48 KNDKAAAVTDLDGN
-62 FSIPETGTE
+62 FTIPESGTE
-71 LVISFLGYKTQTIK
+71 LVVSFLGYKTQYVK
-85 IKPGQKNLVITL
+85 VKPGQKDLVIRL
-97 EDDAQDLD
+97 EDDAQELD
-105 ELVVVGYGTQKK
+105 ELVVIGYGTQKK
-117 ASLTGSIETIKS
+117 SSLTGSIETIKS
-129 EDLLSLPTAN
+129 EDLLSMPTAN

-186 FGTTTSDGEMRLS
+186 FGTNTSDGEMRLS

-227 GVILVQTKRASGN
+227 GVILVQTKRAAGN

-256 TQLPDFLDA
+256 TQLPEFLDA
-265 YEYAKLYNRAVENT
+265 YNYALLYNKAVENT
-279 PGTANAAY
+279 PGTTNTAY

-293 MIRTHSNP
+293 QIRTHSNP
-301 NVYGDEN
+301 NLYGDED
-308 LLDYLDNVGYTT
+308 LLDYLDNIGYTT
-320 THSVSANGGNQYVK
+320 THSVSANGGNQFLK
-334 YYISGGYTHSKGLYS
+334 YYISGGYTHSQGLYS
-349 EVNRD
+349 GVNRD

-376 TGSRSNSKN
+376 MGARTDSKN

-391 DNAYNS
+391 DAAYNF

-404 FDNGYLASVDGSNP
+404 FSNGYMASIDGSNP

-432 GKMNTIT
+432 GRMNTIT
-439 ANLRWE
+439 ANLKWE
-445 LPWVKGLSVYARA
+445 LPWVKGLSMYARA
-458 TFDNNTRI
+458 TFDNNNRM
-466 EKTFDKPVTLYTYDQ
+466 EKTFSKPVTLYTYDA
-481 QTGQFDTDP
+481 QTGDYAIDP
-490 NTVYPTAKVSIEQID
+490 NTVYPTAKVTVEQTD
-505 RFVDNQL
+505 RFVNNQL
-512 YEAGINYNRTFA
+512 YEAGINYNRTFNS
-524 AKHDVGAMLVA
+524 KHDVGAMLVA

-552 SIYPETIVLQAR
+552 AIYPEI
-564 MTIGTA
+564 IGTA
-570 VTARLL
+570 VSARLI
-576 GSETYNQRASLIGR
+576 GSEAYNQRASLIGR

-598 YFVEASFRVDG
+598 YFIEASFRVDG

-619 GFFPSVSASW
+619 GFFPSVSGSW
-629 VLSNET
+629 VLSNEK
-635 FFKNWKQKVLSNVK
+635 FFKEWNQKVLSNVK

-661 LVGEYSYLLTYI
+661 LVGEYAYLLTFM
-673 ESTREGYNIGGNYR
+673 ESTREGYNIGGIYR
-687 PGIIMSTGN
+687 PGIIMNTGN

-712 AADLGFWD
+712 ATDLGFWD

-727 EHYWRYETDKITA
+727 EYYWRFETDKITA

-752 DGNVPNMNFS
+752 SGNVPNMNFS

-772 LTHRNTVGKVKYNV
+772 LTHRNTIGKVKYNV
-786 DLTLAKSQDKYL
+786 DLTLAKSDDKYL

-806 TPNLRRVGRSSM
+806 SPNLRRVGRSSM
-818 VWSMYE
+818 VWAMYE

-829 QSQEEIDNW
+829 QSQEEIDAYMPNMSEA
-838 PLDQDGQ
+838 DK
-845 GNATLAPG
+845 AALAPG

-860 DGNHVLDTKDLVYVK
+860 NNDGRLTTEDMIYVK

-884 SLRLGASYKG
+884 SIRLGASYKG
-894 FFVNVMFQGATGYQQ
+894 FFINAMFQGATGYQQ

-922 QRFQK
+922 QRFQE
-927 YHLTDTWTPDNPG
+927 YHLTDCWSSDNPN
-940 ASLPRIKFA
+940 ATLPRIKFA

-959 TFWVRDCDFLRL
+959 TFWIRDCDFLRL
-971 KSLSL
+971 KSLSI
-976 GYALQPAVLKKLKL
+976 GYAFQPALLKKIKL
-990 TSASIA
+990 NSASIA
-996 LQGSNLVTWSSL
+996 LQGSNLLTWSSI

>member
-349 EVNRD
+349 GVNRD

-552 SIYPETIVLQAR
+552 SIYPE
-564 MTIGTA
+564 TIGTA

-829 QSQEEIDNW
+829 QSQEEI
-838 PLDQDGQ
+838 
-845 GNATLAPG
+845 G

>member
-1 MGKRIT
+1 MKHKSIYTLIT
-7 ALFIGALCLAG
+7 AALICG
-18 GLAAQTPQ
+18 NIDAQNALPM
-26 PILKGKV
+26 LKGKV

-43 AHVKW
+43 AHVRW
-48 KNAQGGAVTDLDGN
+48 KNDKAAAVTDLDGN
-62 FSIPETGTE
+62 FTIPESGTE
-71 LVISFLGYKTQTIK
+71 LVVSFLGYKTQYVK
-85 IKPGQKNLVITL
+85 VKPGQKDLVIRL
-97 EDDAQDLD
+97 EDDAQELD
-105 ELVVVGYGTQKK
+105 ELVVIGYGTQKK
-117 ASLTGSIETIKS
+117 SSLTGSIETIKS
-129 EDLLSLPTAN
+129 EDLLSMPTAN

-186 FGTTTSDGEMRLS
+186 FGTNTSDGEMRLS

-227 GVILVQTKRASGN
+227 GVILVQTKRAAGN

-256 TQLPDFLDA
+256 TQLPEFLDA
-265 YEYAKLYNRAVENT
+265 YNYALLYNKAVENT
-279 PGTANAAY
+279 PGTTNTAY

-293 MIRTHSNP
+293 QIRTHANP
-301 NVYGDEN
+301 NLYGDED
-308 LLDYLDNVGYTT
+308 LLDYLDNIGYTT
-320 THSVSANGGNQYVK
+320 THSVSANGGNQFLK
-334 YYISGGYTHSKGLYS
+334 YYISGGYTHSQGLYS
-349 EVNRD
+349 GVNRD

-376 TGSRSNSKN
+376 MGARTDSKN

-391 DNAYNS
+391 DAAYNF

-404 FDNGYLASVDGSNP
+404 FSNGYMASIDGSNP

-432 GKMNTIT
+432 GRMNTIT
-439 ANLRWE
+439 ANLKWE
-445 LPWVKGLSVYARA
+445 LPWVKGLSMYARA
-458 TFDNNTRI
+458 TFDNNTRM
-466 EKTFDKPVTLYTYDQ
+466 EKTFSKPVTLYTYDA
-481 QTGQFDTDP
+481 QTSDYAIDP
-490 NTVYPTAKVSIEQID
+490 NTVYPTAKVTVEQTD
-505 RFVDNQL
+505 RFVNNQL
-512 YEAGINYNRTFA
+512 YEAGINYNRTFNS
-524 AKHDVGAMLVA
+524 KHDVGAMLVA

-552 SIYPETIVLQAR
+552 AIYPEI
-564 MTIGTA
+564 IGTA
-570 VTARLL
+570 VSARLI
-576 GSETYNQRASLIGR
+576 GSEAYNQRASLIGR

-598 YFVEASFRVDG
+598 YFIEASFRVDG

-619 GFFPSVSASW
+619 GFFPSVSGSW
-629 VLSNET
+629 VLSNEK
-635 FFKNWKQKVLSNVK
+635 FFKEWNQKVLSNVK

-661 LVGEYSYLLTYI
+661 LVGEYAYLLTFM
-673 ESTREGYNIGGNYR
+673 ESTREGYNIGGIYR
-687 PGIIMSTGN
+687 PGIIMNTGN

-712 AADLGFWD
+712 ATDLGFWD

-727 EHYWRYETDKITA
+727 EYYWRFETDKITA

-752 DGNVPNMNFS
+752 SGNVPNMNFS

-772 LTHRNTVGKVKYNV
+772 LTHRNTIGKVKYNV
-786 DLTLAKSQDKYL
+786 DLTLAKSDDKYL

-806 TPNLRRVGRSSM
+806 SPNLRRVGRSSM
-818 VWSMYE
+818 VWAMYE

-829 QSQEEIDNW
+829 QSQEEIDAYMPNMSEA
-838 PLDQDGQ
+838 DK
-845 GNATLAPG
+845 AALAPG

-860 DGNHVLDTKDLVYVK
+860 NNDGKLTTEDMIYVK

-884 SLRLGASYKG
+884 SIRLGASYKG
-894 FFVNVMFQGATGYQQ
+894 FFINAMFQGATGYQQ

-922 QRFQK
+922 QRFQE
-927 YHLTDTWTPDNPG
+927 YHLTDCWSSDNPN
-940 ASLPRIKFA
+940 ATLPRIKFA

-959 TFWVRDCDFLRL
+959 TFWIRDCDFLRL
-971 KSLSL
+971 KSLSI
-976 GYALQPAVLKKLKL
+976 GYAFQPALLKKIKL
-990 TSASIA
+990 NSASIA
-996 LQGSNLVTWSSL
+996 LQGSNLLTWSSI

>member
-1 MGKRIT
+1 MKRIAT
-7 ALFIGALCLAG
+7 TLLLALGLLVPTGA
-18 GLAAQTPQ
+18 AAQNTAPH
-26 PILKGKV
+26 PVLKGKV

-48 KNAQGGAVTDLDGN
+48 KDDKMGAVTDIDGN
-62 FSIPETGTE
+62 FSILQTGTE
-71 LVISFLGYKTQTIK
+71 LVVSFLGYKTQTIK
-85 IKPGQKNLVITL
+85 VKPGQRNLTVTL
-97 EDDAQDLD
+97 EDDAQNLD
-105 ELVVVGYGTQKK
+105 EIVVIGYGTQKK
-117 ASLTGSIETIKS
+117 AALTGSIETIKR
-129 EDLLSLPTAN
+129 EDLLSMPTAN

-150 LQVMQT
+150 LQVMQS
-156 TGDPSSAKEANLHIR
+156 TGDPSSAQEAGLYIR
-171 GINNSPLLVIDGVPR
+171 GNNKAPLLVIDGVPR
-186 FGTTTSDGEMRLS
+186 FGTNTSDGEMRLS

-227 GVILVQTKRASGN
+227 GVILVQTKRAEGN

-256 TQLPDFLDA
+256 AQLPDFLDA
-265 YEYAKLYNRAVENT
+265 YQYAQLYNRAVENT

-287 TPEQLE
+287 TDEQLE

-349 EVNRD
+349 GVGRD

-368 GLVLSLDI
+368 GLTLSLDI
-376 TGSRSNSKN
+376 TGSRSKAKN

-391 DNAYNS
+391 DAAYS
-397 SPLQVLR
+397 FSPLQVLR
-404 FDNGYLASVDGSNP
+404 YENGYMASVDGSNP

-445 LPWVKGLSVYARA
+445 LPWVKGLSAYARA
-458 TFDNNTRI
+458 TFDNNSRI
-466 EKTFDKPVTLYTYDQ
+466 EKTYDRPVTLYTYDQ
-481 QTGQFDTDP
+481 QTGEYETDP
-490 NTVYPTAKVSIEQID
+490 NTVYPTAKVSIEQTD

-512 YEAGINYNRTFA
+512 YEVGVNYARTFNA
-524 AKHDVGAMLVA
+524 RHDVSAMLVA
-535 NYQQTHNQYMTG
+535 NYQQTHSQYMTG
-547 ENQNA
+547 ENQDA
-552 SIYPETIVLQAR
+552 SIYPETI
-564 MTIGTA
+564 GTA
-570 VTARLL
+570 VIARLL
-576 GSETYNQRASLIGR
+576 GSETYSQRASLVGR
-590 LNYGYDYR
+590 LTYGYANR
-598 YFVEASFRVDG
+598 YFVEGSFRVDG
-609 STYFHPDHRW
+609 STHFHPDHRW
-619 GFFPSVSASW
+619 GFFPSISGSW
-629 VLSNET
+629 VISNEE
-635 FFKNWKQKVLSNVK
+635 FFKNWKQPVLSNLK
-649 FRASTGLLGDDG
+649 LRFSTGLLGDDG
-661 LVGEYSYLLTYI
+661 MVDDYSYLLTYI
-673 ESTREGYNIGGNYR
+673 ESTRYGYNIGGNYR
-687 PGIIMSTGN
+687 PGLIMSTGS

-701 LTWGKSHDYNI
+701 LTWGKSHDYNL
-712 AADLGFWD
+712 ALDLGFWD

-727 EHYWRYETDKITA
+727 EHYWRFETDKVTS
-740 APSYLYPPSTGV
+740 APTYLYPPTTGV

-762 KLKAWGWDLT
+762 ELKVWGWDLT
-772 LTHRNTVGKVKYNV
+772 LTHRNTIGKVKYNV
-786 DLTLAKSQDKYL
+786 DVTMGKSDDKYL
-798 DFGDESSV
+798 DYGDESSLS
-806 TPNLRRVGRSSM
+806 PNLWRKGRSSM

-829 QSQEEIDNW
+829 QSEEEIAAYMPNMN
-838 PLDQDGQ
+838 PSTKEALGLQ
-845 GNATLAPG
+845 PG

-860 DGNHVLDTKDLVYVK
+860 NGDGDLTTEDLIYVK
-875 NSSNPDFNF
+875 NSSHPDFDF
-884 SLRLGASYKG
+884 SIRLGVSYKG
-894 FFVNVMFQGATGYQQ
+894 FFLNAMFQGATGYQQ
-909 NIKELYTTNSGSL
+909 NITELYTTYSGTL
-922 QRFQK
+922 QRFQD
-927 YHLTDTWTPDNPG
+927 YHLTDTWMPDNPN

-949 TANDNNRKES
+949 TANDNNRRAS
-959 TFWVRDCDFLRL
+959 TFWVRDCDYIRL

-976 GYALQPAVLKKLKL
+976 GYAFQPALLKKIKL

-996 LQGSNLVTWSSL
+996 LQGSNLITWSSI

-1023 QRSYGITLNLGF
+1023 QRSYGITLSLGF

>member
-85 IKPGQKNLVITL
+85 IKPGQKNLVVTL

-349 EVNRD
+349 GVNRD

-439 ANLRWE
+439 ANLHWE

-552 SIYPETIVLQAR
+552 SIYPETI
-564 MTIGTA
+564 GTA

-590 LNYGYDYR
+590 
-598 YFVEASFRVDG
+598 
-609 STYFHPDHRW
+609 
-619 GFFPSVSASW
+619 
-629 VLSNET
+629 
-635 FFKNWKQKVLSNVK
+635 
-649 FRASTGLLGDDG
+649 
-661 LVGEYSYLLTYI
+661 
-673 ESTREGYNIGGNYR
+673 
-687 PGIIMSTGN
+687 
-696 YPNPE
+696 
-701 LTWGKSHDYNI
+701 
-712 AADLGFWD
+712 
-720 NRFGLTF
+720 
-727 EHYWRYETDKITA
+727 
-740 APSYLYPPSTGV
+740 
-752 DGNVPNMNFS
+752 
-762 KLKAWGWDLT
+762 
-772 LTHRNTVGKVKYNV
+772 
-786 DLTLAKSQDKYL
+786 
-798 DFGDESSV
+798 
-806 TPNLRRVGRSSM
+806 
-818 VWSMYE
+818 
-824 AEGLF
+824 
-829 QSQEEIDNW
+829 
-838 PLDQDGQ
+838 
-845 GNATLAPG
+845 
-853 DIKYKDQ
+853 
-860 DGNHVLDTKDLVYVK
+860 
-875 NSSNPDFNF
+875 
-884 SLRLGASYKG
+884 
-894 FFVNVMFQGATGYQQ
+894 
-909 NIKELYTTNSGSL
+909 
-922 QRFQK
+922 
-927 YHLTDTWTPDNPG
+927 
-940 ASLPRIKFA
+940 
-949 TANDNNRKES
+949 
-959 TFWVRDCDFLRL
+959 
-971 KSLSL
+971 
-976 GYALQPAVLKKLKL
+976 
-990 TSASIA
+990 
-996 LQGSNLVTWSSL
+996 
-1008 SDLGMDPES
+1008 
-1017 LRGYPI
+1017 
-1023 QRSYGITLNLGF
+1023 

>member
-1 MGKRIT
+1 MKHKSIYTLIT
-7 ALFIGALCLAG
+7 AALICG
-18 GLAAQTPQ
+18 NIDAQNALPM
-26 PILKGKV
+26 LKGKV

-43 AHVKW
+43 AHVRW
-48 KNAQGGAVTDLDGN
+48 KNDKAAAVTDLDGN
-62 FSIPETGTE
+62 FTIPESGTE
-71 LVISFLGYKTQTIK
+71 LVVSFLGYKTQYVK
-85 IKPGQKNLVITL
+85 VKPGQKDLVIRL
-97 EDDAQDLD
+97 EDDAQELD
-105 ELVVVGYGTQKK
+105 ELVVIGYGTQKK
-117 ASLTGSIETIKS
+117 SSLTGSIETIKS
-129 EDLLSLPTAN
+129 EDLLSMPTAN

-186 FGTTTSDGEMRLS
+186 FGTNTSDGEMRLS

-227 GVILVQTKRASGN
+227 GVILVQTKRAAGN

-256 TQLPDFLDA
+256 TQLPEFLDA
-265 YEYAKLYNRAVENT
+265 YNYALLYNKAVENT
-279 PGTANAAY
+279 PGTTNTAY

-293 MIRTHSNP
+293 QIRTHANP
-301 NVYGDEN
+301 NLYGDED
-308 LLDYLDNVGYTT
+308 LLDYLDNIGYTT
-320 THSVSANGGNQYVK
+320 THSVSANGGNQFLK
-334 YYISGGYTHSKGLYS
+334 YYISGGYTHSQGLYS
-349 EVNRD
+349 GVNRD

-376 TGSRSNSKN
+376 MGARTDSKN

-391 DNAYNS
+391 DAAYNF

-404 FDNGYLASVDGSNP
+404 FSNGYMASIDGSNP

-432 GKMNTIT
+432 GRMNTIT
-439 ANLRWE
+439 ANLKWE
-445 LPWVKGLSVYARA
+445 LPWVKGLSMYARA
-458 TFDNNTRI
+458 TFDNNTRM
-466 EKTFDKPVTLYTYDQ
+466 EKTFSKPVTLYTYDA
-481 QTGQFDTDP
+481 QTSDYAIDP
-490 NTVYPTAKVSIEQID
+490 NTVYPTAKVTVEQTD
-505 RFVDNQL
+505 RFVNNQL
-512 YEAGINYNRTFA
+512 YEAGINYNRTFNS
-524 AKHDVGAMLVA
+524 KHDVGAMLVA

-547 ENQNA
+547 ENQNVA
-552 SIYPETIVLQAR
+552 IYPEI
-564 MTIGTA
+564 IGTA
-570 VTARLL
+570 VSARLI
-576 GSETYNQRASLIGR
+576 GSEAYNQRASLIGR

-598 YFVEASFRVDG
+598 YFIEASFRVDG

-619 GFFPSVSASW
+619 GFFPSVSGSW
-629 VLSNET
+629 VLSNEK
-635 FFKNWKQKVLSNVK
+635 FFKEWNQKVLSNVK

-661 LVGEYSYLLTYI
+661 LVGEYAYLLTFM
-673 ESTREGYNIGGNYR
+673 ESTREGYNIGGIYR
-687 PGIIMSTGN
+687 PGIIMNTGN

-712 AADLGFWD
+712 ATDLGFWD

-727 EHYWRYETDKITA
+727 EYYWRFETDKITA

-752 DGNVPNMNFS
+752 SGNVPNMNFS

-772 LTHRNTVGKVKYNV
+772 LTHRNTIGKVKYNV
-786 DLTLAKSQDKYL
+786 DLTLAKSDDKYL

-806 TPNLRRVGRSSM
+806 SPNLRRVGRSSM
-818 VWSMYE
+818 VWAMYE

-829 QSQEEIDNW
+829 QSQEEIDAYMPNMSEA
-838 PLDQDGQ
+838 DK
-845 GNATLAPG
+845 AALAPG

-860 DGNHVLDTKDLVYVK
+860 NNDGKLTTEDMIYVK

-884 SLRLGASYKG
+884 SIRLGASYKG
-894 FFVNVMFQGATGYQQ
+894 FFINAMFQGATGYQQ

-922 QRFQK
+922 QRFQE
-927 YHLTDTWTPDNPG
+927 YHLTDCWSSDNPN
-940 ASLPRIKFA
+940 ATLPRIKFA

-959 TFWVRDCDFLRL
+959 TFWIRDCDFLRL
-971 KSLSL
+971 KSLSI
-976 GYALQPAVLKKLKL
+976 GYAFQPALLKKIKL
-990 TSASIA
+990 NSASIA
-996 LQGSNLVTWSSL
+996 LQGSNLLTWSSI

>member
-85 IKPGQKNLVITL
+85 IKPGQKNLVVTL

-349 EVNRD
+349 GVNRD

-404 FDNGYLASVDGSNP
+404 FDNGYLTSVDGSNP

-458 TFDNNTRI
+458 TFDNNTRM

-552 SIYPETIVLQAR
+552 SIYPE
-564 MTIGTA
+564 TIGTA

-701 LTWGKSHDYNI
+701 SD
-712 AADLGFWD
+712 
-720 NRFGLTF
+720 
-727 EHYWRYETDKITA
+727 
-740 APSYLYPPSTGV
+740 
-752 DGNVPNMNFS
+752 
-762 KLKAWGWDLT
+762 
-772 LTHRNTVGKVKYNV
+772 VGKV
-786 DLTLAKSQDKYL
+786 A
-798 DFGDESSV
+798 
-806 TPNLRRVGRSSM
+806 
-818 VWSMYE
+818 
-824 AEGLF
+824 
-829 QSQEEIDNW
+829 
-838 PLDQDGQ
+838 
-845 GNATLAPG
+845 
-853 DIKYKDQ
+853 
-860 DGNHVLDTKDLVYVK
+860 
-875 NSSNPDFNF
+875 
-884 SLRLGASYKG
+884 RL
-894 FFVNVMFQGATGYQQ
+894 
-909 NIKELYTTNSGSL
+909 
-922 QRFQK
+922 
-927 YHLTDTWTPDNPG
+927 
-940 ASLPRIKFA
+940 
-949 TANDNNRKES
+949 
-959 TFWVRDCDFLRL
+959 
-971 KSLSL
+971 
-976 GYALQPAVLKKLKL
+976 
-990 TSASIA
+990 
-996 LQGSNLVTWSSL
+996 
-1008 SDLGMDPES
+1008 
-1017 LRGYPI
+1017 
-1023 QRSYGITLNLGF
+1023 

>member
-1 MGKRIT
+1 MKHKSIYTLIT
-7 ALFIGALCLAG
+7 AALICG
-18 GLAAQTPQ
+18 NIDAQNALPM
-26 PILKGKV
+26 LKGKV

-43 AHVKW
+43 AHVRW
-48 KNAQGGAVTDLDGN
+48 KNDKAAAVTDLDGN
-62 FSIPETGTE
+62 FTIPESGTE
-71 LVISFLGYKTQTIK
+71 LVVSFLGYKTQYVK
-85 IKPGQKNLVITL
+85 VKPGQKNLVIRL
-97 EDDAQDLD
+97 EDDAQELD
-105 ELVVVGYGTQKK
+105 ELVVIGYGTQKK
-117 ASLTGSIETIKS
+117 SSLTGSIETIKS
-129 EDLLSLPTAN
+129 EDLLSMPTAN

-186 FGTTTSDGEMRLS
+186 FGTNTSDGEMRLS

-227 GVILVQTKRASGN
+227 GVILVQTKRAAGN

-256 TQLPDFLDA
+256 TQLPEFLDA
-265 YEYAKLYNRAVENT
+265 YNYALLYNKAVENT
-279 PGTANAAY
+279 PGTTNTAY

-293 MIRTHSNP
+293 QIRTHSNP
-301 NVYGDEN
+301 NLYGDED
-308 LLDYLDNVGYTT
+308 LLNYLDNIGYST
-320 THSVSANGGNQYVK
+320 THSVSANGGNQFLK
-334 YYISGGYTHSKGLYS
+334 YYISGGYTHSQGLYS
-349 EVNRD
+349 GVNRD

-376 TGSRSNSKN
+376 MGARTDSKN

-391 DNAYNS
+391 DAAYNF

-404 FDNGYLASVDGSNP
+404 FSNGYMASIDGSNP

-432 GKMNTIT
+432 GRMNTIT
-439 ANLRWE
+439 ANLKWE
-445 LPWVKGLSVYARA
+445 LPWVKGLSMYARA
-458 TFDNNTRI
+458 TFDNNNRM
-466 EKTFDKPVTLYTYDQ
+466 EKTFSKPVTLYTYDA
-481 QTGQFDTDP
+481 QTGDYAIDP
-490 NTVYPTAKVSIEQID
+490 NTVYPTAKVTVEQTD
-505 RFVDNQL
+505 RFVNNQL
-512 YEAGINYNRTFA
+512 YEAGINYNRTFNS
-524 AKHDVGAMLVA
+524 KHDVGAMLVA

-552 SIYPETIVLQAR
+552 AIYPEI
-564 MTIGTA
+564 IGTA
-570 VTARLL
+570 VSARLI
-576 GSETYNQRASLIGR
+576 GSEAYNQRASLIGR

-598 YFVEASFRVDG
+598 YFIEASFRVDG

-619 GFFPSVSASW
+619 GFFPSVSGSW
-629 VLSNET
+629 VLSNEK
-635 FFKNWKQKVLSNVK
+635 FFKEWNQKVLSNVK

-661 LVGEYSYLLTYI
+661 LVGEYAYLLTFM
-673 ESTREGYNIGGNYR
+673 ESTREGYNIGGIYR
-687 PGIIMSTGN
+687 PGIVMNTGN

-712 AADLGFWD
+712 ATDLGFWD

-727 EHYWRYETDKITA
+727 EYYWRFETDKITA

-752 DGNVPNMNFS
+752 SGNVPNMNFS

-772 LTHRNTVGKVKYNV
+772 LTHRNTIGKVKYNV
-786 DLTLAKSQDKYL
+786 DLTLAKSDDKYL

-806 TPNLRRVGRSSM
+806 SPNLRRVGRSSM
-818 VWSMYE
+818 VWGMYE

-829 QSQEEIDNW
+829 QSQEEIDAYMPNMSEA
-838 PLDQDGQ
+838 DK
-845 GNATLAPG
+845 AALAPG

-860 DGNHVLDTKDLVYVK
+860 NNDGRLTTEDMIYVK

-884 SLRLGASYKG
+884 SIRLGASYKG
-894 FFVNVMFQGATGYQQ
+894 FFINAMFQGATGYQQ

-922 QRFQK
+922 QRFQE
-927 YHLTDTWTPDNPG
+927 YHLTDCWSSDNPN
-940 ASLPRIKFA
+940 ATLPRIKFA

-959 TFWVRDCDFLRL
+959 TFWIRDCDFLRL
-971 KSLSL
+971 KSLSI
-976 GYALQPAVLKKLKL
+976 GYAFQPALLKKIKL
-990 TSASIA
+990 NSASIA
-996 LQGSNLVTWSSL
+996 LQGSNLLTWSSI

>member
-1 MGKRIT
+1 MKHKSIYTLIT
-7 ALFIGALCLAG
+7 AALICG
-18 GLAAQTPQ
+18 NIDAQNALPM
-26 PILKGKV
+26 LKGKV

-43 AHVKW
+43 AHVRW
-48 KNAQGGAVTDLDGN
+48 KNDKAAAVTDLDGN
-62 FSIPETGTE
+62 FTIPESGTE
-71 LVISFLGYKTQTIK
+71 LVVSFLGYKTQYVK
-85 IKPGQKNLVITL
+85 VKPGQKNLVIRL
-97 EDDAQDLD
+97 EDDAQELD
-105 ELVVVGYGTQKK
+105 ELVVIGYGTQKK
-117 ASLTGSIETIKS
+117 SSLTGSIETIKS
-129 EDLLSLPTAN
+129 EDLLSMPTAN

-186 FGTTTSDGEMRLS
+186 FGTNTSDGEMRLS

-227 GVILVQTKRASGN
+227 GVILVQTKRAAGN

-256 TQLPDFLDA
+256 TQLPEFLDA
-265 YEYAKLYNRAVENT
+265 YNYALLYNKAVENT
-279 PGTANAAY
+279 PGTTNTAY

-293 MIRTHSNP
+293 QIRTHSNP
-301 NVYGDEN
+301 NLYGDED
-308 LLDYLDNVGYTT
+308 LLDYLDNIGYST
-320 THSVSANGGNQYVK
+320 THSVSANGGNQFLK
-334 YYISGGYTHSKGLYS
+334 YYISGGYTHSQGLYS
-349 EVNRD
+349 GVNRD

-376 TGSRSNSKN
+376 MGARTDSKN

-391 DNAYNS
+391 DAAYNF

-404 FDNGYLASVDGSNP
+404 FSNGYMASIDGSNP

-432 GKMNTIT
+432 GRMNTIT
-439 ANLRWE
+439 ANLKWE
-445 LPWVKGLSVYARA
+445 LPWVKGLSMYARA
-458 TFDNNTRI
+458 TFDNNNRM
-466 EKTFDKPVTLYTYDQ
+466 EKTFSKPVTLYTYDA
-481 QTGQFDTDP
+481 QTGDYAIDP
-490 NTVYPTAKVSIEQID
+490 NTVYPTAKVTVEQTD
-505 RFVDNQL
+505 RFVNNQL
-512 YEAGINYNRTFA
+512 YEAGINYNRTFNS
-524 AKHDVGAMLVA
+524 KHDVGAMLVA

-552 SIYPETIVLQAR
+552 AIYPEI
-564 MTIGTA
+564 IGTA
-570 VTARLL
+570 VSARLI
-576 GSETYNQRASLIGR
+576 GSEAYNQRASLIGR

-598 YFVEASFRVDG
+598 YFIEASFRVDG

-619 GFFPSVSASW
+619 GFFPSVSGSW
-629 VLSNET
+629 VLSNEK
-635 FFKNWKQKVLSNVK
+635 FFKEWNQKVLSNVK

-661 LVGEYSYLLTYI
+661 LVGEYAYLLTFM
-673 ESTREGYNIGGNYR
+673 ESTREGYNIGGIYR
-687 PGIIMSTGN
+687 PGIVMNTGN

-712 AADLGFWD
+712 ATDLGFWD

-727 EHYWRYETDKITA
+727 EYYWRFETDKITA

-752 DGNVPNMNFS
+752 SGNVPNMNFS

-772 LTHRNTVGKVKYNV
+772 LTHRNTIGKVKYNV
-786 DLTLAKSQDKYL
+786 DLTLAKSDDKYL
-798 DFGDESSV
+798 NFGDESSV
-806 TPNLRRVGRSSM
+806 SPNLRRVGRSSM
-818 VWSMYE
+818 VWGMYE

-829 QSQEEIDNW
+829 QSQEEIDAYMPNMSEA
-838 PLDQDGQ
+838 DK
-845 GNATLAPG
+845 AALAPG

-860 DGNHVLDTKDLVYVK
+860 NNDGRLTTEDMIYVK

-884 SLRLGASYKG
+884 SIRLGASYKG
-894 FFVNVMFQGATGYQQ
+894 FFINAMFQGATGYQQ

-922 QRFQK
+922 QRFQE
-927 YHLTDTWTPDNPG
+927 YHLTDCWSSDNPN
-940 ASLPRIKFA
+940 ATLPRIKFA

-959 TFWVRDCDFLRL
+959 TFWIRDCDFLRL
-971 KSLSL
+971 KSLSI
-976 GYALQPAVLKKLKL
+976 GYAFQPALLKKIKL
-990 TSASIA
+990 NSASIA
-996 LQGSNLVTWSSL
+996 LQGSNLLTWSSI

>member
-1 MGKRIT
+1 MKHKSIYTLIT
-7 ALFIGALCLAG
+7 AALICG
-18 GLAAQTPQ
+18 NIDAQNALPM
-26 PILKGKV
+26 LKGKV

-43 AHVKW
+43 AHVRW
-48 KNAQGGAVTDLDGN
+48 KNDKAAAVTDLDGN
-62 FSIPETGTE
+62 FTIPESGTE
-71 LVISFLGYKTQTIK
+71 LVVSFLGYKTQYVK
-85 IKPGQKNLVITL
+85 VKPGQKDLVIRL
-97 EDDAQDLD
+97 EDDAQELD
-105 ELVVVGYGTQKK
+105 ELVVIGYGTQKK
-117 ASLTGSIETIKS
+117 SSLTGSIETIKS
-129 EDLLSLPTAN
+129 EDLLSMPTAN

-186 FGTTTSDGEMRLS
+186 FGTNTSDGEMRLS

-227 GVILVQTKRASGN
+227 GVILVQTKRAAGN

-256 TQLPDFLDA
+256 TQLPEFLDA
-265 YEYAKLYNRAVENT
+265 YNYALLYNKAVENT
-279 PGTANAAY
+279 PGTTNTAY

-293 MIRTHSNP
+293 QIRTHANP
-301 NVYGDEN
+301 NLYGDED
-308 LLDYLDNVGYTT
+308 LLDYLDNIGYTT
-320 THSVSANGGNQYVK
+320 THSVSANGGNQFLK
-334 YYISGGYTHSKGLYS
+334 YYISGGYTHSQGLYS
-349 EVNRD
+349 GVNRD

-376 TGSRSNSKN
+376 MGARTDSKN

-391 DNAYNS
+391 DAAYNF

-404 FDNGYLASVDGSNP
+404 FSNGYMASIDGSNP

-432 GKMNTIT
+432 GRMNTIT
-439 ANLRWE
+439 ANLKWE
-445 LPWVKGLSVYARA
+445 LPWVKGLSMYARA
-458 TFDNNTRI
+458 TFDNNTRM
-466 EKTFDKPVTLYTYDQ
+466 EKTFSKPVTLYTYDA
-481 QTGQFDTDP
+481 QTSDYAIDP
-490 NTVYPTAKVSIEQID
+490 NTVYPTAKVTVEQTD
-505 RFVDNQL
+505 RFVNNQL
-512 YEAGINYNRTFA
+512 YEAGINYNRTFNS
-524 AKHDVGAMLVA
+524 KHDVGAMLVA

-552 SIYPETIVLQAR
+552 AIYPEI
-564 MTIGTA
+564 IGTA
-570 VTARLL
+570 VSARLI
-576 GSETYNQRASLIGR
+576 GSEAYNQRASLIGR

-598 YFVEASFRVDG
+598 YFIEASFRVDG

-619 GFFPSVSASW
+619 GFFPSVSGSW
-629 VLSNET
+629 VFSNEK
-635 FFKNWKQKVLSNVK
+635 FFKEWNQKVLSNVK

-661 LVGEYSYLLTYI
+661 LVGEYAYLLTFM
-673 ESTREGYNIGGNYR
+673 ESTREGYNIGGIYR
-687 PGIIMSTGN
+687 PGIIMNTGN

-712 AADLGFWD
+712 ATDLGFWD

-727 EHYWRYETDKITA
+727 EYYWRFETDKITA

-752 DGNVPNMNFS
+752 SGNVPNMNFS

-772 LTHRNTVGKVKYNV
+772 LTHRNTIGKVKYNV
-786 DLTLAKSQDKYL
+786 DLTLAKSDDKYL

-806 TPNLRRVGRSSM
+806 SPNLRRVGRSSM
-818 VWSMYE
+818 VWAMYE

-829 QSQEEIDNW
+829 QSQEEIDAYMPNMSEA
-838 PLDQDGQ
+838 DK
-845 GNATLAPG
+845 AALAPG

-860 DGNHVLDTKDLVYVK
+860 NNDGKLTTEDMIYVK

-884 SLRLGASYKG
+884 SIRLGASYKG
-894 FFVNVMFQGATGYQQ
+894 FFINAMFQGATGYQQ

-922 QRFQK
+922 QRFQE
-927 YHLTDTWTPDNPG
+927 YHLTDCWSSDNPN
-940 ASLPRIKFA
+940 ATLPRIKFA

-959 TFWVRDCDFLRL
+959 TFWIRDCDFLRL
-971 KSLSL
+971 KSLSI
-976 GYALQPAVLKKLKL
+976 GYAFQPALLKKIKL
-990 TSASIA
+990 NSASIA
-996 LQGSNLVTWSSL
+996 LQGSNLLTWSSI

>member
-1 MGKRIT
+1 MKKKRILT
-7 ALFIGALCLAG
+7 TLACTLLLCG
-18 GLAAQTPQ
+18 GMPAQTDTAPR
-26 PILKGKV
+26 PVLKGKV
-33 IDRGGETVIG
+33 VDRGGETVIG

-48 KNAQGGAVTDLDGN
+48 KGDKLGAVTDINGT

-85 IKPGQKNLVITL
+85 IRPGQKNLIVTL

-117 ASLTGSIETIKS
+117 AALTGSIETIKR

-156 TGDPSSAKEANLHIR
+156 TGDPSSAKEADLHIR
-171 GINNSPLLVIDGVPR
+171 GINNTPLLVIDGVPR
-186 FGTTTSDGEMRLS
+186 FGTSTSDGEMRLS

-227 GVILVQTKRASGN
+227 GVILVQTKRAEGN
-240 QKVSVNY
+240 QKISVNY

-256 TQLPDFLDA
+256 AQLPDFLDA
-265 YEYAKLYNRAVENT
+265 YQYAQLYNRAVENT
-279 PGTANAAY
+279 PGTANTAY
-287 TPEQLE
+287 TDEQLA
-293 MIRTHSNP
+293 MIRDHTNP

-320 THSVSANGGNQYVK
+320 THSVSASGGNQYVR

-349 EVNRD
+349 GVNRD

-360 KLDATLTK
+360 KLDAILAK
-368 GLVLSLDI
+368 GLTLSLDI
-376 TGSRSNSKN
+376 TGANTKSKN
-385 SSYTTI
+385 SSYTTV
-391 DNAYNS
+391 DAAYNF
-397 SPLQVLR
+397 SPLEVLR
-404 FDNGYLASVDGSNP
+404 FENGDLASLDGSNP
-418 LINVE
+418 LINVY

-432 GKMNTIT
+432 GRMNTIT

-458 TFDNNTRI
+458 TFDNNNRI
-466 EKTFDKPVTLYTYDQ
+466 EKTFSSPVTLYTYDE
-481 QTGQFDTDP
+481 QTGEYATDP
-490 NTVYPTAKVSIEQID
+490 NTVYPTAKVTIEQID

-512 YEAGINYNRTFA
+512 YEAGVNYARTFN
-524 AKHDVGAMLVA
+524 AKHDVSAMLVA

-552 SIYPETIVLQAR
+552 SIYPEI
-564 MTIGTA
+564 IGTA
-570 VTARLL
+570 ITARLV
-576 GSETYNQRASLIGR
+576 GSETYNQRASLVGR
-590 LNYGYDYR
+590 LTYGYDNR
-598 YFVEASFRVDG
+598 YFVEGNFRVDG

-629 VLSNET
+629 VLSNEE
-635 FFKNWKQKVLSNVK
+635 FFKRWNQPVLSNVK

-661 LVGEYSYLLTYI
+661 LVGEYSYLMTYI
-673 ESTREGYNIGGNYR
+673 ESTRAGYNIGGNFR
-687 PGIIMSTGN
+687 PGIIMNTGN
-696 YPNPE
+696 YPNPM

-727 EHYWRYETDKITA
+727 EYYWRFETDKITS
-740 APSYLYPPSTGV
+740 APAYLYPPTTGV

-772 LTHRNTVGKVKYNV
+772 LTHRNTIGKVKYNV
-786 DLTLAKSQDKYL
+786 DLTLAKSDDKYL
-798 DFGDESSV
+798 DYGDESSLS
-806 TPNLRRVGRSSM
+806 PNRWRAGRSSM

-829 QSQEEIDNW
+829 QSQEEIDAYMPNMS
-838 PLDQDGQ
+838 QSEK
-845 GNATLAPG
+845 AELAPG

-860 DGNHVLDTKDLVYVK
+860 NGDGNLTTEDLIYVK

-894 FFVNVMFQGATGYQQ
+894 FFVNAMFQGATGYQQ

-922 QRFQK
+922 QRFQD
-927 YHLTDTWTPDNPG
+927 YHLTDTWTPDNPN
-940 ASLPRIKFA
+940 ALLPRIKFA
-949 TANDNNRKES
+949 TANDNNRRES

-971 KSLSL
+971 KSLSV
-976 GYALQPAVLKKLKL
+976 GYALQPKVLKKLKL
-990 TSASIA
+990 SSASIA
-996 LQGSNLVTWSSL
+996 LQGSNLVTWSSIK
-1008 SDLGMDPES
+1008 DLGMDPES

>member
-129 EDLLSLPTAN
+129 EDLLTLPTAN

-349 EVNRD
+349 GVNRD

-552 SIYPETIVLQAR
+552 SIYPETI
-564 MTIGTA
+564 
-570 VTARLL
+570 
-576 GSETYNQRASLIGR
+576 GR
-590 LNYGYDYR
+590 R
-598 YFVEASFRVDG
+598 
-609 STYFHPDHRW
+609 
-619 GFFPSVSASW
+619 
-629 VLSNET
+629 
-635 FFKNWKQKVLSNVK
+635 
-649 FRASTGLLGDDG
+649 
-661 LVGEYSYLLTYI
+661 
-673 ESTREGYNIGGNYR
+673 
-687 PGIIMSTGN
+687 
-696 YPNPE
+696 
-701 LTWGKSHDYNI
+701 
-712 AADLGFWD
+712 
-720 NRFGLTF
+720 
-727 EHYWRYETDKITA
+727 
-740 APSYLYPPSTGV
+740 
-752 DGNVPNMNFS
+752 
-762 KLKAWGWDLT
+762 
-772 LTHRNTVGKVKYNV
+772 
-786 DLTLAKSQDKYL
+786 
-798 DFGDESSV
+798 
-806 TPNLRRVGRSSM
+806 
-818 VWSMYE
+818 
-824 AEGLF
+824 
-829 QSQEEIDNW
+829 
-838 PLDQDGQ
+838 
-845 GNATLAPG
+845 
-853 DIKYKDQ
+853 
-860 DGNHVLDTKDLVYVK
+860 
-875 NSSNPDFNF
+875 
-884 SLRLGASYKG
+884 
-894 FFVNVMFQGATGYQQ
+894 
-909 NIKELYTTNSGSL
+909 TTN
-922 QRFQK
+922 
-927 YHLTDTWTPDNPG
+927 
-940 ASLPRIKFA
+940 
-949 TANDNNRKES
+949 
-959 TFWVRDCDFLRL
+959 VR
-971 KSLSL
+971 
-976 GYALQPAVLKKLKL
+976 P
-990 TSASIA
+990 
-996 LQGSNLVTWSSL
+996 SS
-1008 SDLGMDPES
+1008 DD
-1017 LRGYPI
+1017 
-1023 QRSYGITLNLGF
+1023 